1 MIFQSL
7 GTTVINQFTISD
19 NISPMFPTGNPE
31 LALSFIFW
39 LYWLCK
45 AKTSSK
51 LGKSC
56 STRSLDMIP
65 DSKSGRKN
73 KRSSTF
79 KLRTWLFSVWKNS
92 ENIINKLVKTH
103 KIIEIRKIQMVIWN
117 HQYIRELRLLSAVF
131 KGSFKKMT
139 SFKKRDTRFHLAHF
153 SIIYINVEW
162 YQKTYILQRPSET
175 TQIAVKERFC

>member
-92 ENIINKLVKTH
+92 ENIINKLGKTH

-117 HQYIRELRLLSAVF
+117 HLLATCVSSVQFLRARLKMS
-131 KGSFKKMT
+131 SFN
-139 SFKKRDTRFHLAHF
+139 KRDTRFYLAHF

-162 YQKTYILQRPSET
+162 
-175 TQIAVKERFC
+175 F

>member
-1 MIFQSL
+1 MRKQDIFHKSFSDYNFQSPNFIKNIIFQSL

-92 ENIINKLVKTH
+92 ENIISKLGKTH
-103 KIIEIRKIQMVIWN
+103 KILENMEDPDGYMK
-117 HQYIRELRLLSAVF
+117 S
-131 KGSFKKMT
+131 
-139 SFKKRDTRFHLAHF
+139 
-153 SIIYINVEW
+153 SIY
-162 YQKTYILQRPSET
+162 
-175 TQIAVKERFC
+175 